1 MSLRRNM
8 TFSASMAV
16 LGMAFAMASVP
27 ASSARAEEGMWT
39 FDNFPIQTVNQTYGT
54 RIDQSWLDRV
64 RESAVRLQGCSA
76 SFVSGEGLI
85 LTNHHC
91 VVSCV
96 QDLSDAQNDYVK
108 AGWMTATREE
118 EKTCPGQ
125 TAEVLTEI
133 VDVTDRVLG
142 AGEGLSGGEFVRAR
156 SAEIE
161 KIQKEACGDDPKRT
175 CQVISFYRGGQ

>member
-1 MSLRRNM
+1 M

-39 FDNFPIQTVNQTYGT
+39 FDNFPIQTVNQAYGT

-91 VVSCV
+91 VGSC
-96 QDLSDAQNDYVK
+96 L
-108 AGWMTATREE
+108 
-118 EKTCPGQ
+118 
-125 TAEVLTEI
+125 
-133 VDVTDRVLG
+133 
-142 AGEGLSGGEFVRAR
+142 
-156 SAEIE
+156 
-161 KIQKEACGDDPKRT
+161 
-175 CQVISFYRGGQ
+175 